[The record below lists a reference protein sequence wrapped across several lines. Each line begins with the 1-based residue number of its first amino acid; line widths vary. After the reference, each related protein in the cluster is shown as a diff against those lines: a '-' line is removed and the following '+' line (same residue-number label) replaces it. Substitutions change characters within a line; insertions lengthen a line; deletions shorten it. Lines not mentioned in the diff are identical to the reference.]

1 MNPNTQPT
9 KRKVLIVED
18 EAIFLDLLVE
28 KFMAKGFEV
37 ITASNGREG
46 FQMAERERPDAIVT
60 DLTMPVMDGVDFI
73 KQLRALDTWGKQV
86 FIIILSNRGD
96 MDSIASTIDLG
107 AHHYFIKADIDPSKV
122 VDSVLEFTATLS

>member
-73 KQLRALDTWGKQV
+73 K
-86 FIIILSNRGD
+86 
-96 MDSIASTIDLG
+96 
-107 AHHYFIKADIDPSKV
+107 
-122 VDSVLEFTATLS
+122 